1 MKRRKFPVTLPGAM
15 RARQDAVAAVGQVG
29 KNSMHTGSREFAAY
43 AQTLRRMHFAKLLER
58 SAAAMAASRQRP
70 DVYDILFAS
79 PQVEPCLTGEPVRP
93 RS

>member
-1 MKRRKFPVTLPGAM
+1 MKRRKFPVTLSDAM
-15 RARQDAVAAVGQVG
+15 RGRQDAVAAVEQIG
-29 KNSMHTGSREFAAY
+29 KIPMYTGSREFAVY

-70 DVYDILFAS
+70 DVYDILFGS
-79 PQVEPCLTGEPVRP
+79 PQLEPCLSSEPARP